1 MRDSFDVAIIGAGVL
16 GVTIAFWLSQLSN
29 CSIALIDKE
38 SRVAIHT
45 SSRNTG
51 VIHRP
56 FYLNPDKKRIFAR
69 AAQNSYFLWSDL
81 AAQYHLPWH
90 EVGTLEVAVQDSQ
103 LDTLVQYK
111 DWAMKNGMDESE
123 VELLDSSGVSKI
135 EPLVLCAGAI
145 YSKKDT
151 TVNYSDLTNCVFE
164 LAKKKGVEFLGNAEV
179 KHIEE
184 DSNGVNLDLQNK
196 SGLSSRISC
205 NFMINAAG
213 GNSIDIAHK
222 LGLAKQYTDL
232 HFRGD
237 YWVVGNAFGRNISR
251 NVYSVA
257 KHKEFP
263 FLDPH
268 FIVRANGRREIGPNA
283 MLVSGPNAYSGF
295 SKSKAELLEKI
306 FERPNSPKLRLFTNS
321 QFLSLVWQEWRSSV
335 SKKTMCERVRQFIPS
350 LVADNLQGRGLSGV
364 RSSLIDEHGF
374 VPEAVTLQGRRSFH
388 ILNYNSPGATG
399 APAYSAY
406 IVKKL
411 FEEGF
416 VIRKNSETETKNDV
430 SWNFESA
437 SDLD

>member
-1 MRDSFDVAIIGAGVL
+1 M
-16 GVTIAFWLSQLSN
+16 
-29 CSIALIDKE
+29 
-38 SRVAIHT
+38 
-45 SSRNTG
+45 
-51 VIHRP
+51 
-56 FYLNPDKKRIFAR
+56 
-69 AAQNSYFLWSDL
+69 
-81 AAQYHLPWH
+81 
-90 EVGTLEVAVQDSQ
+90 AVQDSQ

-263 FLDPH
+263 FS
-268 FIVRANGRREIGPNA
+268 IR
-283 MLVSGPNAYSGF
+283 
-295 SKSKAELLEKI
+295 
-306 FERPNSPKLRLFTNS
+306 T
-321 QFLSLVWQEWRSSV
+321 LSLEQMGDA
-335 SKKTMCERVRQFIPS
+335 K
-350 LVADNLQGRGLSGV
+350 
-364 RSSLIDEHGF
+364 
-374 VPEAVTLQGRRSFH
+374 
-388 ILNYNSPGATG
+388 
-399 APAYSAY
+399 
-406 IVKKL
+406 
-411 FEEGF
+411 
-416 VIRKNSETETKNDV
+416 
-430 SWNFESA
+430 
-437 SDLD
+437 

>member
-1 MRDSFDVAIIGAGVL
+1 
-16 GVTIAFWLSQLSN
+16 
-29 CSIALIDKE
+29 
-38 SRVAIHT
+38 
-45 SSRNTG
+45 
-51 VIHRP
+51 
-56 FYLNPDKKRIFAR
+56 
-69 AAQNSYFLWSDL
+69 
-81 AAQYHLPWH
+81 
-90 EVGTLEVAVQDSQ
+90 
-103 LDTLVQYK
+103 
-111 DWAMKNGMDESE
+111 
-123 VELLDSSGVSKI
+123 
-135 EPLVLCAGAI
+135 
-145 YSKKDT
+145 
-151 TVNYSDLTNCVFE
+151 
-164 LAKKKGVEFLGNAEV
+164 
-179 KHIEE
+179 
-184 DSNGVNLDLQNK
+184 
-196 SGLSSRISC
+196 
-205 NFMINAAG
+205 
-213 GNSIDIAHK
+213 
-222 LGLAKQYTDL
+222 
-232 HFRGD
+232 
-237 YWVVGNAFGRNISR
+237 
-251 NVYSVA
+251 
-257 KHKEFP
+257 
-263 FLDPH
+263 
-268 FIVRANGRREIGPNA
+268 

-437 SDLD
+437 SDSD